1 MTHASLFSGIGGAE
15 IAATWLGWENLF
27 HCEINPFGRK
37 VLEYWYPNSISYED
51 ITKTDFSEWRGR
63 IDVLT
68 AGFPCFVAGTPVLTR
83 RGFVPIDEVKVG
95 DEVLTTDK
103 TYHPV
108 ECTMR
113 HQADKIIYMRAQG
126 MYEEL
131 KCTPNHPFFIRR
143 KEMYYEKGVGKI
155 RHLAAEYVKAS
166 EIRKGDKVGYPVFE
180 GYDTSYTKAFWKL
193 VGAWLADGWI
203 QNSLRSGR
211 KNSHN
216 HKVIICCGKKNIA
229 RLHHIIQAA
238 GYKYTLSEEKST
250 FKCIICDKWLCSF
263 LKDFGKYAHGKHLSP
278 QCFMLDHE
286 RKKAILEGWFADGYR
301 KPNGAQCVT
310 TVSEQLA
317 LGMSQISRDVFK
329 CPVSISKKTCNR
341 VCTIEGRE
349 VNERPQYCVTI
360 SNSSRY
366 GFYEDGFVWCNVK
379 SIREES
385 EINEV
390 YNLSVNEE
398 HSYNVYGIA
407 VHNCQPFSVAG
418 QRKGADDDRYLWPQ
432 VVRAIH
438 EIRPAWVVGENVA
451 GILTMVQPGEEVEV
465 GSGSTLFGESDRK
478 RVLLRQEYVIETVCR
493 DLEREGYEVQP
504 FVIPA
509 CAVGAPHRRD
519 RVWII
524 AHRADAGTETMQ
536 CGREDRICAS
546 GIASIPGSQRCDN
559 GCDNREMRQVRDDR
573 ERHAEESKPER
584 NERERRACK
593 DGTTTT
599 DTQCCGGREIHNE
612 VQSQQSDG
620 QVTNSDGDERF
631 VTHTTCEQSYR
642 HQFEQQE
649 ALRKAESE
657 SGGEY
662 SQSCYELPADRWR
675 YFPTQSPVRSRDDG
689 FPIPMDGITFSKWR
703 QESIKAYGN
712 AWCVPVP
719 YEIFRAIQQVE
730 DGTP

>member
-1 MTHASLFSGIGGAE
+1 MIPNVKNTMTHASLFSGIGGAE
-15 IAATWLGWENLF
+15 LAARWVGWKNVF
-27 HCEINPFGRK
+27 HCEINPFGRR
-37 VLEYWYPNSISYED
+37 VIEYHFPDSKSYED
-51 ITKTDFSEWRGR
+51 VTTTDFSEYRGR

-193 VGAWLADGWI
+193 VGAWLADGWV
-203 QNSLRSGR
+203 QDSLRKGR
-211 KNSHN
+211 KNSHE

-238 GYKYTLSEEKST
+238 GYKYTLSEGKST

-263 LKDFGKYAHGKHLSP
+263 LKDFGEYAHGKHLSP

-286 RKKAILEGWFADGYR
+286 RKKSLLEGWFADGYR

-341 VCTIEGRE
+341 ICTIEGRE

-360 SNSSRY
+360 SNSDRY

-398 HSYNVYGIA
+398 HSYTVYGIA

-418 QRKGADDDRYLWPQ
+418 QRKGAGDSRYLWPE
-432 VVRAIH
+432 VVRV
-438 EIRPAWVVGENVA
+438 IREVRPTWVVGENVA
-451 GILTMVQPGEEVEV
+451 GILTMVQPGEETEMGGQTNIFGEVDRKDNCTLERDRDGHREEEGVEFSIMDEEGHGIEHSFLY
-465 GSGSTLFGESDRK
+465 GSGP
-478 RVLLRQEYVIETVCR
+478 
-493 DLEREGYEVQP
+493 DLSRN
-504 FVIPA
+504 
-509 CAVGAPHRRD
+509 
-519 RVWII
+519 
-524 AHRADAGTETMQ
+524 
-536 CGREDRICAS
+536 GR
-546 GIASIPGSQRCDN
+546 
-559 GCDNREMRQVRDDR
+559 
-573 ERHAEESKPER
+573 
-584 NERERRACK
+584 
-593 DGTTTT
+593 
-599 DTQCCGGREIHNE
+599 
-612 VQSQQSDG
+612 
-620 QVTNSDGDERF
+620 
-631 VTHTTCEQSYR
+631 
-642 HQFEQQE
+642 
-649 ALRKAESE
+649 
-657 SGGEY
+657 
-662 SQSCYELPADRWR
+662 
-675 YFPTQSPVRSRDDG
+675 
-689 FPIPMDGITFSKWR
+689 
-703 QESIKAYGN
+703 
-712 AWCVPVP
+712 
-719 YEIFRAIQQVE
+719 
-730 DGTP
+730 